1 MLELEVEEL
10 EKYLTWNIQKNNCVV
25 HYMMIMCMDIITMFI
40 MVLPSS
46 CCVGLFRTPLTFDVQ
61 GLTICG
67 WVVEIGFI
75 IWFIFGSVVRK
86 QYLQR

>member
-1 MLELEVEEL
+1 
-10 EKYLTWNIQKNNCVV
+10 
-25 HYMMIMCMDIITMFI
+25 
-40 MVLPSS
+40 
-46 CCVGLFRTPLTFDVQ
+46 LFRTPLTFDVQ

>member
-10 EKYLTWNIQKNNCVV
+10 NKYLTWSIQRNNRVV
-25 HYMMIMCMDIITMFI
+25 HCITIMCMNIITMFI

-46 CCVGLFRTPLTFDVQ
+46 CWVGLFKTPLTFDVQ

-67 WVVEIGFI
+67 WVIEIGFI
-75 IWFIFGSVVRK
+75 I
-86 QYLQR
+86 

>member
-1 MLELEVEEL
+1 MLELKVEELKKYLTLELEVEEL
-10 EKYLTWNIQKNNCVV
+10 KKYLTLSMQRNNCVV
-25 HYMMIMCMDIITMFI
+25 HYIMTMCMDIITMFI
-40 MVLPSS
+40 MALSSS

-75 IWFIFGSVVRK
+75 I
-86 QYLQR
+86 